1 VIIMLLDHELF
12 IFATCVLLNKKDSIQ
27 PIKLPDKP
35 LYFNL
40 LNCLLCGV
48 FDSDFPYSLPLTNI
62 IKTTNIIV
70 AN

>member
-1 VIIMLLDHELF
+1 MIIMLLDNELF
-12 IFATCVLLNKKDSIQ
+12 LFATCILLNKKDLIQ
-27 PIKLPDKP
+27 PMKLPAEP

-40 LNCLLCGV
+40 INCLLCGV